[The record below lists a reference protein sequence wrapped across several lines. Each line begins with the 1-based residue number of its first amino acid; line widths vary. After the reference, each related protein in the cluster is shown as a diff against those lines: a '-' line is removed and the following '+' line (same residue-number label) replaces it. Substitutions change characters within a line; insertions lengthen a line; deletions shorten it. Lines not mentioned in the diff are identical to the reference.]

1 MLQLKLVMI
10 VETHFLFLNI
20 AVKFDDVN
28 KMSIVIHL
36 LGSVL
41 LLSLLLNSFFLFDF
55 VCSNLTP

>member
-41 LLSLLLNSFFLFDF
+41 LLSLLLNNVFFI
-55 VCSNLTP
+55 